1 MKTHPKKEIRI
12 ICEMP
17 IMRRLRAHLDR
28 APITGYTILPAIGG
42 RGSEGNWSREGLIGD
57 AGQMLVVIIILDP
70 ANLDALLDDLYEV
83 ISDQIGVITI
93 SDVSVV
99 RPDRF

>member
-1 MKTHPKKEIRI
+1 MKTFLKKEIRI

-17 IMRRLRAHLDR
+17 IVRRLRAHLDR

-57 AGQMLVVIIILDP
+57 AGQMVVVVIVADP
-70 ANLDALLDDLYEV
+70 SNLDALLDDLYEV
-83 ISDQIGVITI
+83 ISEQIGVITI

-99 RPDRF
+99 RPERF

>member
-1 MKTHPKKEIRI
+1 MKIYQKKEIRI

-17 IMRRLRAHLDR
+17 IVRRLRTHLDR

-57 AGQMLVVIIILDP
+57 AGQMVVVVIVLDP
-70 ANLDALLDDLYEV
+70 SKLDALLDDLYEV
-83 ISDQIGVITI
+83 ISEQIGVITI

-99 RPDRF
+99 RPERF